1 MKLLID
7 LNILNILFQ
16 ISLIFIY
23 IYFLNEYSDVS
34 I

>member
-7 LNILNILFQ
+7 LNILFQ
-16 ISLIFIY
+16 ISSIFIY
-23 IYFLNEYSDVS
+23 IYILNEYSDVS

>member
-1 MKLLID
+1 MKLFID

-16 ISLIFIY
+16 ISSIFIY

>member
-7 LNILNILFQ
+7 LNILFQ
-16 ISLIFIY
+16 ISSNIFIY
-23 IYFLNEYSDVS
+23 IYILNEYSDVS